1 MQKHL
6 FQEAKQHFNEPI
18 LIGFD
23 LCRCVG
29 YAEDD
34 DDCYLIIR
42 DPREGLVW
50 HTFVGGYVYLDS
62 LKGKDPAESPTG
74 EKWDDFTR
82 LDSLLALNGAP
93 PEEKFICELTHDT
106 RQQCYR
112 AVRQWCR
119 KL

>member
-1 MQKHL
+1 MIPQCPHL

-34 DDCYLIIR
+34 DDCYLMIR
-42 DPREGLVW
+42 DPRRGLIW

-62 LKGKDPAESPTG
+62 LKGQNRCSSSSTG
-74 EKWDDFTR
+74 EEWDDFTR
-82 LDSLLALNGAP
+82 LDSLLELNGAP
-93 PEEKFICELTHDT
+93 KEAEFILNLGITNPAEDT
-106 RQQCYR
+106 R
-112 AVRQWCR
+112 
-119 KL
+119 